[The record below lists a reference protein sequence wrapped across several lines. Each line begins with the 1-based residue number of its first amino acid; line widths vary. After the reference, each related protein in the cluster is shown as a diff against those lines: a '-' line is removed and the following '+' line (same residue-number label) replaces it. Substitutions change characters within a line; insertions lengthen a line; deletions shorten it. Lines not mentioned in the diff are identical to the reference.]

1 MNDTTLCIQKWEWPS
16 SVQLKWMAEMKLE
29 QLVELWEWQEQQLLY
44 PQVCVMGMLSLQL
57 VVGAQADQ
65 LYKLSCCSICQE

>member
-1 MNDTTLCIQKWEWPS
+1 MHGTTLDIQKWVWPS
-16 SVQLKWMAEMKLE
+16 STQLKWMAEMKLE

-44 PQVCVMGMLSLQL
+44 SQVCVVGMLSLQL

>member
-16 SVQLKWMAEMKLE
+16 SVQLKWMVEMKLE

-44 PQVCVMGMLSLQL
+44 PQVCVVGMLSLQL
-57 VVGAQADQ
+57 AEVALADQ
-65 LYKLSCCSICQE
+65 FYRPSCCSIYQE

>member
-1 MNDTTLCIQKWEWPS
+1 
-16 SVQLKWMAEMKLE
+16 MAEMKLE

-44 PQVCVMGMLSLQL
+44 PQVCVVGMLSLQL
-57 VVGAQADQ
+57 AVVALADQ

>member
-1 MNDTTLCIQKWEWPS
+1 MNGTTLCIQKWEWPS

-44 PQVCVMGMLSLQL
+44 PQVYVVGMLSLQL
-57 VVGAQADQ
+57 AEAAPADQ
-65 LYKLSCCSICQE
+65 LCRPSCCSIYQK